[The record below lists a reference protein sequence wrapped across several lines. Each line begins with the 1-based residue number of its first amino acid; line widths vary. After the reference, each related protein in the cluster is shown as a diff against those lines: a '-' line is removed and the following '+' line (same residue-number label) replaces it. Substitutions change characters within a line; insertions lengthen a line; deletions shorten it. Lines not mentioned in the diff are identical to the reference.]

1 MAAAK
6 VAIQPSHV
14 GLLHENLGVPEGKN
28 ISLAELFKAK
38 KSVNPKIRKRATFA
52 VNMRGK

>member
-1 MAAAK
+1 MAAK
-6 VAIQPSHV
+6 LFIKPSHV
-14 GLLHENLGVPEGKN
+14 GLLHRDLGVPQGEN

-38 KSVNPKIRKRATFA
+38 QSSNPKVRKRATFA

>member
-1 MAAAK
+1 MAAPL
-6 VAIQPSHV
+6 IQPSHR

-38 KSVNPKIRKRATFA
+38 KSANPKVRKRATFA
-52 VNMRGK
+52 VNMEGK